1 MAIACLLQMSKE
13 EFYAY
18 KLRRKQENKPNY
30 YLQSLKEIE
39 EIKKTYTDRKP
50 KLLLHTCCAVC
61 AGWPLEFLSS
71 VFDIT
76 IYYNNSNIYPLSEYN
91 RRKDE
96 LIRLVHEIYG
106 EEIQMIFPPYDNASY
121 TKKLE
126 PLKDE
131 PEGYLRCFY
140 CYALRMREAYEYAND
155 NHFNYFTTVMTI
167 SRQKDSLKLNE
178 IGHSLEKKFPS
189 VKYFYSDFKKS
200 GGQVRR
206 DEIVHEYNLY
216 SQDYCG
222 CIYSYNERKKR
233 D

>member
-155 NHFNYFTTVMTI
+155 NHFDYFTTVMTI
-167 SRQKDSLKLNE
+167 SRQKDSLKLN
-178 IGHSLEKKFPS
+178 
-189 VKYFYSDFKKS
+189 
-200 GGQVRR
+200 
-206 DEIVHEYNLY
+206 EIVHEYNLY